1 MMTGLFT
8 IGNDPQLK
16 TIEAGKGVI
25 SLSLACDVGWGE
37 NKRTA
42 WYSTALWEKRAT
54 ALAPYLV
61 KGQQVYCVLDDVE
74 LDEYPK
80 SDGTTGEK
88 IKARLVDIK
97 LTRGE
102 KSGTQGTSGVS
113 KPAAKQSEG
122 FDYDDT
128 EVPF

>member
-16 TIEAGKGVI
+16 TIPSGKAVI
-25 SLSLACDVGWGE
+25 SLSLACDVGWGD

-74 LDEYPK
+74 LDEYQK
-80 SDGTTGEK
+80 SDGTTGAK
-88 IKARLVDIK
+88 IKARLVDLE

-102 KSGTQGTSGVS
+102 K
-113 KPAAKQSEG
+113 KPNAAEINTPAKKSEAGG
-122 FDYDDT
+122 FDYDT